1 MTDSAVAIPSPIPR
15 PFRLRLR
22 PSRSGARRQSSLQS
36 KVATTPCFDSYCL
49 ACTYRTRPPSYT
61 DEANNYAR
69 QRRRLRHHLPGHVAP
84 GPGTAGGPDRESH
97 PVHMALRVQA
107 LKRDSDYPPAL
118 LACGPYRLPCVS
130 PSHVHVLWDTSD
142 GQGKFLG
149 RSGCPRLLFVLLFF
163 MRAP

>member
-1 MTDSAVAIPSPIPR
+1 MTDSAVAIRAPIPR

-22 PSRSGARRQSSLQS
+22 PARSGARRQSSLQS
-36 KVATTPCFDSYCL
+36 KVAATPCFDSYCL

-61 DEANNYAR
+61 DEENNYAR

-97 PVHMALRVQA
+97 PAHMALRVQA

-118 LACGPYRLPCVS
+118 LARGPTTGYFCFCLIAQHPYAELLI
-130 PSHVHVLWDTSD
+130 PSQVQNYICIHA
-142 GQGKFLG
+142 
-149 RSGCPRLLFVLLFF
+149 RSYKD
-163 MRAP
+163 